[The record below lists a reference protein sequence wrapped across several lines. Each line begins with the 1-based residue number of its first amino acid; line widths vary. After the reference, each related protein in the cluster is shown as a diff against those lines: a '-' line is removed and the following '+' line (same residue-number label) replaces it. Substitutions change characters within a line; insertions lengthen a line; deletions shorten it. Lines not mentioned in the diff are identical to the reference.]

1 LVALIVLGPKRLPGL
16 ARALGEGI
24 REFRTSLAEGSK
36 PPAEKAPEQAAG
48 AAEAGSQPVASE
60 PVGDRLHS
68 PDQGAAA
75 DERR

>member
-1 LVALIVLGPKRLPGL
+1 MLGPKRLPGL

-24 REFRTSLAEGSK
+24 REFRASLAEGSE
-36 PPAEKAPEQAAG
+36 PPAEKGPEQAAG
-48 AAEAGSQPVASE
+48 AAEAGSQPAAGE